1 MGLVLNPPTPVDTV
15 LPYLDQIDL
24 LLVMSVN
31 PGWGGQAFIPEVLE
45 KVRGG
50 ARRRSTPA
58 AWPVEI
64 EIDGGINVDTARRGR
79 GRRATSSSPAA
90 RCSGRPIRWPRGVRS
105 SPRPR
110 RGGLRERGTMSPAPE
125 VSVELVAK
133 VLVVSDG
140 VHEGTRDD
148 HAGPKVVERLNDA
161 GWAVLEHE
169 VTADGMDEVAFALRD
184 LVAGFTGVVVTTGGT
199 GFGPR
204 DLTPEGTR
212 MIIDR
217 EAPGLA
223 EAMRRASDSP
233 GRPFGM
239 LGRGVCGTVGTAIVC
254 NLPGSSNGA
263 LECLEVI
270 LPALPHALD
279 LLSGGRPH

>member
-1 MGLVLNPPTPVDTV
+1 
-15 LPYLDQIDL
+15 
-24 LLVMSVN
+24 
-31 PGWGGQAFIPEVLE
+31 
-45 KVRGG
+45 
-50 ARRRSTPA
+50 
-58 AWPVEI
+58 
-64 EIDGGINVDTARRGR
+64 
-79 GRRATSSSPAA
+79 
-90 RCSGRPIRWPRGVRS
+90 
-105 SPRPR
+105 
-110 RGGLRERGTMSPAPE
+110 MSPAPT
-125 VSVELVAK
+125 VSVALVAK

-140 VHEGTRDD
+140 VHEGTRED
-148 HAGPKVVERLNDA
+148 HAGTKVVARLIDA
-161 GWAVLEHE
+161 GWAVTDHR
-169 VTADGMDEVAFALRD
+169 VTADGIDEVAFALRD
-184 LVAGFTGVVVTTGGT
+184 LVAAFTGLVVTTGGT

-212 MIIDR
+212 TIIDR

-223 EAMRRASDSP
+223 EAMRRASDTP
-233 GRPFGM
+233 GKPFGM

>member
-1 MGLVLNPPTPVDTV
+1 V
-15 LPYLDQIDL
+15 
-24 LLVMSVN
+24 
-31 PGWGGQAFIPEVLE
+31 
-45 KVRGG
+45 
-50 ARRRSTPA
+50 
-58 AWPVEI
+58 
-64 EIDGGINVDTARRGR
+64 
-79 GRRATSSSPAA
+79 
-90 RCSGRPIRWPRGVRS
+90 
-105 SPRPR
+105 
-110 RGGLRERGTMSPAPE
+110 SPAPK
-125 VSVELVAK
+125 VSVPLVAK

-140 VHEGTRDD
+140 VHVGTRED
-148 HAGPKVVERLNDA
+148 HAGPKVVARFIDA
-161 GWAVLEHE
+161 GWAVLDHE
-169 VTADGMDEVAFALRD
+169 VTADGIDEVAFALRD
-184 LVAGFTGVVVTTGGT
+184 LVAGFTGVVATTGGT

-212 MIIDR
+212 VIIDR
-217 EAPGLA
+217 EAPGMA

-239 LGRGVCGTVGTAIVC
+239 LGRGLCGTVGTTIIC